1 MASLSLS
8 GLLLSPLAA
17 SAAPTSEDAKIV
29 EGYQRVTKLLDTWV
43 ESTTV
48 CFDKDDNPLKGNCE
62 RNPVKVMEVLGYKST
77 TSPLFNM
84 EKTLLKIQMDGEL
97 DRVLADRWGDD
108 AAKKKSEETRFRD
121 AAESYMQS
129 ADEGSG
135 MAYVSSWGEA
145 NPGGGKDRVELFIE
159 RSKKDVINCKK
170 NLGTMK
176 DVLGLT

>member
-1 MASLSLS
+1 
-8 GLLLSPLAA
+8 
-17 SAAPTSEDAKIV
+17 
-29 EGYQRVTKLLDTWV
+29 
-43 ESTTV
+43 
-48 CFDKDDNPLKGNCE
+48 
-62 RNPVKVMEVLGYKST
+62 MEVLGYKST

-135 MAYVSSWGEA
+135 MAFVSSWGEA